1 MAVSRSTKTDSSN
14 PQAEND
20 DAQVSGTTDYADDD
34 RDQPLYKARNKV
46 YPKRVSGRF
55 RNLKWYALI
64 ALLAIYWIAPWLR
77 WDRGPAAPHQAILI
91 DMDMGRAY
99 FFFIEIWPQE
109 VYYITGILI
118 LAAIGLFL
126 ATSLFG
132 RIWCGYGCPQTV
144 WTDLFMLVE
153 RHIQGDRN
161 ARMRLDKQPWSLE
174 KLWKKGATHL
184 SWLAIAAVTGGAF
197 VLYFNDAPT
206 VIVDIFTGHAS
217 LAVYVTIAFLT
228 FATYLMA
235 GWAREQ
241 VCTYMC
247 PWPRFQSA
255 MLDDESMI
263 VTYEGWRGEPRGPIK
278 RKNLQRGEIPEI
290 GHCIDCHA
298 CVNVCPTGID
308 IRNGLQLE
316 CIGCGLCI
324 DACNEM
330 MEKVG
335 FPQDLVRFD
344 SVQNTQLRAHGKATR
359 VRIIRPRTVFYAI
372 ILVAVSSV
380 MLFGLLNRSTME
392 VNVLRDRNPLFVPLS
407 TGDVRNG
414 YTLKVL
420 NKQQSPQDY
429 TLDAHGVE
437 KTDFQVIGLHPE
449 QDGDFTLH
457 VDADQVGTFRVFIAA
472 DPKTLKTD
480 ATPLDFV
487 VTDNQSGVSEVH
499 DTIFAG
505 PKK

>member
-1 MAVSRSTKTDSSN
+1 MM
-14 PQAEND
+14 PQND
-20 DAQVSGTTDYADDD
+20 DAPLEDDI
-34 RDQPLYKARNKV
+34 PLYKDREKV
-46 YPKRVSGRF
+46 YPKRVSGHF
-55 RNLKWYALI
+55 RNLKWFALVT
-64 ALLAIYWIAPWLR
+64 LLAIYWIVPWLR
-77 WDRGPAAPHQAILI
+77 WDRGPSAPHQAVLI
-91 DMDMGRAY
+91 DMDLGRAY

-118 LAAIGLFL
+118 MAAVGLFL

-132 RIWCGYGCPQTV
+132 RIWCGYACPQTV

-153 RHIQGDRN
+153 RYIQGDRN
-161 ARMRLDKQPWSLE
+161 ARMRLDKAPWSLE
-174 KLWKKGATHL
+174 KVWKISATH
-184 SWLAIAAVTGGAF
+184 IAWVVISLLTGGAF

-206 VIVDIFTGHAS
+206 AVVNIFTGQAS
-217 LAVYVTIAFLT
+217 MAVYTTVAFLT
-228 FATYLMA
+228 FSTYLLA

-278 RKNLQRGEIPEI
+278 RKNLVRGEVPAV

-308 IRNGLQLE
+308 IRDGLQLE

-330 MEKVG
+330 MEKVE
-335 FPQDLVRFD
+335 FPQDLIRFD
-344 SVQNTQLRAHGKATR
+344 SVQNSQLRAHGQATK
-359 VRIIRPRTVFYAI
+359 VRIIRPRTVFYTI
-372 ILVAVSSV
+372 ILALVGCV
-380 MLFGLLNRSTME
+380 MLFGLMNRSTME

-407 TGDVRNG
+407 SGDVRNG
-414 YTLKVL
+414 YTLKIL
-420 NKQQSPQDY
+420 NKQQSEQTY
-429 TLDAHGVE
+429 ILDLSGVNA
-437 KTDFQVIGLHPE
+437 TDFQIIGQKPMT
-449 QDGDFTLH
+449 DGKFSLD
-457 VDADQVGTFRVFIAA
+457 VAPDQVGSYRVFVAA
-472 DPKTLKTD
+472 DPTSLQSD
-480 ATPLDFV
+480 ATPIDFI
-487 VTDNQSGVSEVH
+487 VTNTASGVSETH